1 MIRLHSIGAAVFAL
15 ATLALPTYAL
25 QHQSGE
31 RLTHLDTRGQL
42 QDVNLAEV
50 VVTAQAAA
58 DGADGL
64 PTSWCGEDRTTDNT
78 ANAATPATKAQFK
91 VVYAFAADRPNRFA
105 GWRDAIQANVA
116 IVQRF
121 LSAQDG
127 GTKAIR
133 FDMGTSCGAQYA
145 DIQIVPLPGPRSQYA
160 DNFGAISSAVQRA
173 LGATSTPRNAIVIAD
188 GLAGGTQEYGLGE
201 TIMGAS
207 GEKQGAANVHNR
219 GGLTSILFSRDG
231 ANAPGAARWGWWP
244 EGFLHELTHNL
255 GAVQW
260 GAPHST
266 QPRGGSAPNYGHCW
280 QGADVMCYV
289 EDAGA
294 AHGMQIDCAGLPGA
308 IPQNYD
314 CGRDDYF
321 NPAPA
326 AGSYLATHWNTY
338 ESAFLAACGDIAP
351 ACGGGT
357 LWVPQAPAATAP
369 PTIGGGLRRGTTL
382 TAGNGAWSN
391 GPTSYGYQWQ
401 RLAVAGW
408 EDIDSATEQT
418 YMVSSDDLGR
428 RLRVTVVA
436 TNPDGS
442 AAAASNPTAP
452 IGGAGVNRAAS
463 TTSKKGK
470 VKAGTSS
477 KKKRSKATKSSCKT
491 KKKATAKQRSSCKKT
506 KAKKSTTTKAKR
518 A

>member
-15 ATLALPTYAL
+15 LTLALPTYAL
-25 QHQSGE
+25 TQQPKE

-50 VVTAQAAA
+50 VVTANAAA

-64 PTSWCGEDRTTDNT
+64 PTTWCGEDRTTDNT
-78 ANAATPATKAQFK
+78 ANAATPAGKAQFK

-133 FDMGTSCGAQYA
+133 FDMGTSCGAQYV
-145 DIQIVPLPGPRSQYA
+145 DIQIVPLPGTRGQYA
-160 DNFGAISSAVQRA
+160 DNFGAISNAVQRA
-173 LGATSTPRNAIVIAD
+173 LGASSTPRNAIVIAD

-207 GEKQGAANVHNR
+207 GEKQGATNVHNR

-231 ANAPGAARWGWWP
+231 AAAPTGSRWGWWP
-244 EGFLHELTHNL
+244 EGFLHEMTHNL

-308 IPQNYD
+308 IPQNFD

-321 NPAPA
+321 NPAPTP
-326 AGSYLATHWNTY
+326 GSYLATHWNTY
-338 ESAFLAACGDIAP
+338 ESAFLAPCGEIAP
-351 ACGGGT
+351 ACGGGA
-357 LWVPQAPAATAP
+357 LWVPQAPASTSP
-369 PTIGGGLRRGTTL
+369 PTVGGATRRGATL
-382 TAGNGAWSN
+382 TAGPGAWSN
-391 GPTSYGYQWQ
+391 GPTRYGYQWQ
-401 RLAVAGW
+401 RLAAGGW
-408 EDIDSATEQT
+408 EDIDSASAAT
-418 YMVSSDDLGR
+418 YTVTSDDLGR

-442 AAAASNPTAP
+442 ATAASNPTAP
-452 IGGAGVNRAAS
+452 VGAAGVNRAAS
-463 TTSKKGK
+463 TTSKKSK
-470 VKAGTSS
+470 KSKRVKAGTSS
-477 KKKRSKATKSSCKT
+477 KKKKGKKAKKSSSKKKAT
-491 KKKATAKQRSSCKKT
+491 KKKA
-506 KAKKSTTTKAKR
+506 KKSSKK
-518 A
+518 

>member
-58 DGADGL
+58 DGAAGL
-64 PTSWCGEDRTTDNT
+64 PTTWCGEDRATDNT

-207 GEKQGAANVHNR
+207 GEKPGAANVHNR

-231 ANAPGAARWGWWP
+231 ANAPANARWGWWP
-244 EGFLHELTHNL
+244 EGFLHEMTHNL

-280 QGADVMCYV
+280 QGADVMCYL

-294 AHGMQIDCAGLPGA
+294 SHAMRNDCPRIGGA
-308 IPQNYD
+308 IPQVYD

-326 AGSYLATHWNTY
+326 AGTYLATHWNVY
-338 ESAFLAACGDIAP
+338 DNDFLAPCVKIAP
-351 ACGGGT
+351 ACGGG
-357 LWVPQAPAATAP
+357 LAGLVPEPPVATAGPQVAGAPRRGRAVLASAGSWRNGPVAYDYRWQRERRGRWAATP
-369 PTIGGGLRRGTTL
+369 PRRGR
-382 TAGNGAWSN
+382 
-391 GPTSYGYQWQ
+391 P
-401 RLAVAGW
+401 GW
-408 EDIDSATEQT
+408 T
-418 YMVSSDDLGR
+418 R
-428 RLRVTVVA
+428 
-436 TNPDGS
+436 
-442 AAAASNPTAP
+442 
-452 IGGAGVNRAAS
+452 
-463 TTSKKGK
+463 
-470 VKAGTSS
+470 
-477 KKKRSKATKSSCKT
+477 
-491 KKKATAKQRSSCKKT
+491 
-506 KAKKSTTTKAKR
+506 
-518 A
+518 

>member
-25 QHQSGE
+25 QHRSGE

-58 DGADGL
+58 DGGDGL

-78 ANAATPATKAQFK
+78 ANAVTPASKAQFK

-121 LSAQDG
+121 LSAQSG

-133 FDMGTSCGAQYA
+133 FDMGTSCGAQYV
-145 DIQIVPLPGPRSQYA
+145 DIQIVPLPGTRAQYA
-160 DNFGAISSAVQRA
+160 DNFGAISGAVQRA
-173 LGATSTPRNAIVIAD
+173 LGATNTPRNAIVIAD

-207 GEKQGAANVHNR
+207 GEKPGASNVHNR

-231 ANAPGAARWGWWP
+231 AAAPTNARWGWWP
-244 EGFLHELTHNL
+244 EGFLHEMTHNL

-294 AHGMQIDCAGLPGA
+294 AHAMQIDCAGLPGA
-308 IPQNYD
+308 IPQNFD

-326 AGSYLATHWNTY
+326 PGSYLATHWNTY
-338 ESAFLAACGDIAP
+338 ESAFLAPCGEIAP
-351 ACGGGT
+351 ACGGGA
-357 LWVPQAPAATAP
+357 LWVPQPPAATAP
-369 PTIGGGLRRGTTL
+369 PTVAGGLRRGSTL
-382 TAGNGAWSN
+382 TAGTGAWSN
-391 GPTSYGYQWQ
+391 GPTGYTFQWQ

-408 EDIDSATEQT
+408 EDIDSATDRT
-418 YMVSSDDLGR
+418 YLVTSDDLGR
-428 RLRVTVVA
+428 RLRVTIVA

-452 IGGAGVNRAAS
+452 VGGSGVNRPVS
-463 TTSKKGK
+463 STSKKGKKSK

-477 KKKRSKATKSSCKT
+477 KKKKAG
-491 KKKATAKQRSSCKKT
+491 
-506 KAKKSTTTKAKR
+506 KAKKSSSKKKQAKAKKQAKRSKSTKAKR
-518 A
+518 S

>member
-1 MIRLHSIGAAVFAL
+1 MIRLNTIGAAVFAL

-25 QHQSGE
+25 QHAPE
-31 RLTHLDTRGQL
+31 EKLTHLDTRGQL

-50 VVTAQAAA
+50 VATAQAAG

-78 ANAATPATKAQFK
+78 ANAATPASKAQFK
-91 VVYAFAADRPNRFA
+91 VVYAFAADQPNRFA

-121 LSAQDG
+121 LSAQGG

-133 FDMGTSCGAQYA
+133 FDMGTSCGAQYV
-145 DIQIVPLPGPRSQYA
+145 DIQIVPLPGPRSAYA
-160 DNFGAISSAVQRA
+160 DNFSAISNAVQRA
-173 LGATSTPRNAIVIAD
+173 LGATSTPRNTVVVAD
-188 GLAGGTQEYGLGE
+188 GLAGGSQEYGLGE
-201 TIMGAS
+201 TIMGTS
-207 GEKQGAANVHNR
+207 GEKQGASNVHNR
-219 GGLTSILFSRDG
+219 GGLTSILFSRNG
-231 ANAPGAARWGWWP
+231 AAAPGAARWGWWP
-244 EGFLHELTHNL
+244 EGFLHEMTHNL

-294 AHGMQIDCAGLPGA
+294 AHAMQIDCAGLPGA

-338 ESAFLAACGDIAP
+338 DSAFLAPCGEIAP
-351 ACGGGT
+351 ACGGGA
-357 LWVPQAPAATAP
+357 LWVPQAPAATSP
-369 PTIGGGLRRGTTL
+369 PTVGGAVRRGTTL
-382 TAGNGAWSN
+382 TAGPGAWTN
-391 GPTSYGYQWQ
+391 GPTGYAYQWQ
-401 RLAVAGW
+401 RLAAAGW
-408 EDIDSATEQT
+408 EAIDAETDATYT
-418 YMVSSDDLGR
+418 ITSDDLGR

-442 AAAASNPTAP
+442 ASAASNPTAP
-452 IGGAGVNRAAS
+452 VGASGVNRPAS
-463 TTSKKGK
+463 STSKKGK
-470 VKAGTSS
+470 KSAVKAGTSS
-477 KKKRSKATKSSCKT
+477 KKKKAS
-491 KKKATAKQRSSCKKT
+491 T
-506 KAKKSTTTKAKR
+506 KAKKSSKKKAKAKKKPTKKKLR
-518 A
+518 F